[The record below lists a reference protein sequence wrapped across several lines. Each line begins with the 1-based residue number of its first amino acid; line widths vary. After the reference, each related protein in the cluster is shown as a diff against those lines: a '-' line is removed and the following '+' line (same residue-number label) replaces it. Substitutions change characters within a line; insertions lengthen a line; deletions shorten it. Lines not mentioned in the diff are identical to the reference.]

1 LGVKTVS
8 SYIEDPVEPSSL
20 VGEFFIDVQAG
31 DSFTIGLTAAKNV
44 HVWGTLANTYQSP
57 TKVLIRGYKVQKIL
71 ATSDFNFAMLLSTD
85 GVVYALGTNTRG
97 QLADGTLVDRQAPV
111 TSSLLRDGAIR
122 QAFAS
127 YNVEAN
133 AMVFVYESKII
144 VWRDRSASINEWV
157 AMKTSDRIASIQS
170 SGTYTLMI
178 TENGT
183 LYATGVN
190 MVGGAVGNGNDGEVY
205 TPTPVNVNGELYKVQ
220 VRDLLAA
227 EAYIIGVI
235 SNTGEIYA
243 WGSIHDCAGG
253 NTIRSLLPTKLD
265 TNGVKVRSV
274 RMGNMFEKL
283 LVFSED
289 GNVYQCTS
297 GTYTQLSIPTKLF
310 NATSYRTG
318 VAGVTETGQVAL
330 LMVNNIGK
338 QVQGLTADVTTIA
351 PLLSLITLKPI
362 PYGGVEKVIIWE
374 DRDAVISIVVILQD
388 GTSFRGV
395 SEWIPYEKLD
405 PIVSTGTVLVFE
417 NNTMLVKLTNSNAT
431 PMRPTGTDLKRLI
444 SVSTTAAGVVGVF
457 AKCNTGYF
465 GDYCEKPV
473 CNGYTN
479 DDTMVCNSHGQCL
492 SPDMCKCADGY
503 SGANCM
509 TAPLIDDKS
518 GIIIGATAG
527 SVGGVFIL
535 LFVVISIG
543 CTIRYRTQV
552 VRQKRVEMEM
562 KTLLHESLI
571 RADQLSEQA
580 DMEWV
585 IPFSDLTFLERISE
599 GSFGV
604 VLKGRYK
611 NADV

>member
-1 LGVKTVS
+1 MGVKTVS
-8 SYIEDPVEPSSL
+8 SDVEDPVEPSSQ

-85 GVVYALGTNTRG
+85 GVVFALGTNTRG

-111 TSSLLRDGAIR
+111 TSSLLRDGNIR

-127 YNVEAN
+127 YNVEAS
-133 AMVFVYESKII
+133 AMVFVYESKIV
-144 VWRDRSASINEWV
+144 VWRDRRALINEWV
-157 AMKTSDRIASIQS
+157 AMKTNDRIASIQS

-183 LYATGVN
+183 LYATGASFGSV
-190 MVGGAVGNGNDGEVY
+190 VGDGNSGEVY
-205 TPTPVNVNGELYKVQ
+205 TPVPVNVDGELYKVQ

-227 EAYIIGVI
+227 EAYITGVI
-235 SNTGEIYA
+235 SNTGEVYA
-243 WGSIHDCAGG
+243 WGNIHDCAGG
-253 NTIRSLLPTKLD
+253 NSIRSLLPTKID

-297 GTYTQLSIPTKLF
+297 GTYTQLSLPSKLF

-338 QVQGLTADVTTIA
+338 QVQGLAANVTIVA
-351 PLLSLITLKPI
+351 PLLLLITLKPI
-362 PYGGVEKVIIWE
+362 PYGVVEKVIIWE
-374 DRDAVISIVVILQD
+374 ERDVVISIVVILQD
-388 GTSFRGV
+388 GSSFRGV

-431 PMRPTGTDLKRLI
+431 PIRPTGTDLKKLI

-457 AKCNTGYF
+457 AKCNTGYV

-479 DDTMVCNSHGQCL
+479 DDTVVCNAHGQCL
-492 SPDMCKCADGY
+492 SPDVCKCADGY

-509 TAPLIDDKS
+509 TAPLIDDKT
-518 GIIIGATAG
+518 GTIIGATLG
-527 SVGGVFIL
+527 SVGGVSIL
-535 LFVVISIG
+535 LFIFISIG

-552 VRQKRVEMEM
+552 VKQKRVEMEM
-562 KTLLHESLI
+562 KSLLHESLI

-585 IPFSDLTFLERISE
+585 IPFSDLTFLERLSE

-611 NADV
+611 NTDV